1 MTDPLPGDGDALTW
15 VDLRERYA
23 VAAGEGMAT
32 PDRVQAW
39 LGPMD
44 EDLAVL
50 AETVD
55 AVNALYISW
64 RGSPP
69 PEGWTPN
76 VTRGLNMLAA
86 RLIRRRNSPA
96 GVEAAGELGPLYVQ
110 RNDPDVAM
118 LLGLGTYTRPAVG

>member
-1 MTDPLPGDGDALTW
+1 MTSPIVSPGGDAD
-15 VDLRERYA
+15 VPPP
-23 VAAGEGMAT
+23 GEAT
-32 PDRVQAW
+32 VEAVQAW

-44 EDLAVL
+44 EDAEVL
-50 AETVD
+50 ADTVA
-55 AVNALYISW
+55 AVNSLIVAW
-64 RGSPP
+64 RGPR
-69 PEGWTPN
+69 PETGWPAH
-76 VTRGLNMLAA
+76 VVRGLNMLAA